1 MSRILHT
8 FEEYHFAFEFY
19 HNVKLCITC
28 YYHDE
33 HIFTIYDNA
42 IIICNFSNTMQFFE
56 LSILP
61 NDIHE
66 IKLRS
71 SSAFVCL
78 FNKIDELT
86 HHVITNKLKKV
97 IDTFELKENIYDAI
111 KKYLPETDSI
121 KLVFVD

>member
-1 MSRILHT
+1 
-8 FEEYHFAFEFY
+8 
-19 HNVKLCITC
+19 
-28 YYHDE
+28 
-33 HIFTIYDNA
+33 
-42 IIICNFSNTMQFFE
+42 MQFFE